1 MWRTVQIKSTT
12 RIASF
17 VQVKRY
23 KEFNISTMKV
33 YMVML
38 CLFSLW
44 VKNNQKNKKD
54 TKSTLLYRIIG
65 SDEHNTLRA
74 RYNYSSIQLDVASV
88 MNVPLENW
96 ASRNI
101 SLILFLI

>member
-1 MWRTVQIKSTT
+1 
-12 RIASF
+12 
-17 VQVKRY
+17 
-23 KEFNISTMKV
+23 
-33 YMVML
+33 MVML
-38 CLFSLW
+38 CLFYLK
-44 VKNNQKNKKD
+44 VKSIKRKKIQ
-54 TKSTLLYRIIG
+54 SQHSYIG